1 MECPSQ
7 YILLS
12 SKLLLRLY
20 GTIACPSAYN
30 LWHIMAEIASGII
43 SMTFQ
48 REFRALIKC
57 ILDEFILG
65 LSSPQISTEAPRAEG
80 INFPRNPS

>member
-1 MECPSQ
+1 
-7 YILLS
+7 
-12 SKLLLRLY
+12 
-20 GTIACPSAYN
+20 
-30 LWHIMAEIASGII
+30 MAEIASGII

-80 INFPRNPS
+80 INFPRNPSWEAMLSSTFMNGVLDNVDYCLSNHYV